1 MNIQILTPSQA
12 ERAPV
17 TVLAGFLNP
26 ELSRTDE
33 KLMAMSNTC
42 ICRILRENLPMVVDR
57 LAMITASRSQ

>member
-42 ICRILRENLPMVVDR
+42 ISRILRENLPMVVDR